1 MSRVNF
7 GAGFILVNESWTQLK
22 TTVDERGLE
31 LQSVLDSKDEYPHWS
46 IFAVD
51 DSVVFETTIYSGSVP
66 PVTDLTQEEN
76 DANRTEFEAVTNK
89 NKRIGLK
96 RQPDKALLVTEVGRE
111 GKETIWST
119 HNYCDRTSWFGD
131 SVRISEI
138 LSDSGD
144 SLTFSGSHP
153 YWIDMVH
160 GKVFDED
167 SLRTDVEHGYNI
179 NVVVA
184 DVTQSM
190 RTPFATS
197 GGDYTVNYASG
208 SITFANPVYTPVT
221 CSYSYE
227 NGSTW
232 YLRPYES
239 KAIDL
244 EQAEAQF
251 SVDCD
256 MNDTIHFTVYGF
268 VDVFAPQY
276 LIENGGPYPSGTKI
290 PLEETVYK
298 TIYALIDE
306 ALGSYPV
313 IPSLGSSTNPRMNP
327 VDVYGFPFTYNAV
340 RRLSSLYGLE
350 LRVYLENNTVYGGN
364 RATAT
369 FYCVTRELSDT

>member
-1 MSRVNF
+1 MSKVNF
-7 GAGFILVNESWTQLK
+7 GGGFIVVEGTWAEVK
-22 TTVDERGLE
+22 DAVDTRSLQ
-31 LQSVLDSKDEYPHWS
+31 LQSVLDTSTDYPYWS
-46 IFAVD
+46 VFAVD
-51 DSVVFETTIYSGSVP
+51 DSLVFNTVIYSGSVP
-66 PVTDLTQEEN
+66 PVADFDQTTN
-76 DANRTEFEAVTNK
+76 DANRAEFETITI
-89 NKRIGLK
+89 NKRLGLK
-96 RQPDKALLVTEVGRE
+96 QQADKALLVTEVGRE

-119 HNYCDRTSWFGD
+119 HNYCDRTTWFGD
-131 SVRISEI
+131 SVRVTEV
-138 LSDSGD
+138 LADSGD

-167 SLRTDVEHGYNI
+167 SLRTDVDHGYDVS
-179 NVVVA
+179 VVVA

-190 RTPFATS
+190 RAPFAAS

-208 SITFANPVYTPVT
+208 TITFASPVYTPVT
-221 CSYSYE
+221 GSYSYE

-232 YLRPYES
+232 YLRPYEG

-256 MNDTIHFTVYGF
+256 MNDTIHFTVYGL

-298 TIYALIDE
+298 TIYTLIDE

-313 IPSLGSSTNPRMNP
+313 IPALGSNTNPRMNP
-327 VDVYGFPFTYNAV
+327 AAVYGFPFTYNAV

-350 LRVYLENNTVYGGN
+350 LRVYLENHEVYSGN